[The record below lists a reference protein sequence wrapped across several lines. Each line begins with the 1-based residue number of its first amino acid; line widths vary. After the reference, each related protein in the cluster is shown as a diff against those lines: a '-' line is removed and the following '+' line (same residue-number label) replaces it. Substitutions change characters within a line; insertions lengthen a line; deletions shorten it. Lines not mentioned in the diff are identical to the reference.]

1 MPEAQPPAG
10 RGRDPKPFR
19 APGGKRPDRGG
30 HGAPRRERD
39 EADDGRSLG
48 APTGPRV
55 PVGLERARSKAG
67 APPRPGRDAAAP
79 PRPDLPQDEEPHL
92 PKHIRRDIDRVI
104 GKNRRGADIA
114 LALSIGA
121 AAIDEDRVDVALPML
136 AWAKHEAPRI
146 AAVREAFGVALYLD
160 EQFAAALSE
169 LQAYKRLTGRV
180 DQNHLIADSLRAL
193 GRAVDRV
200 VDSAAELVN
209 ADDAPEDRR
218 AEAAIVWASALA
230 DAGDVGAG
238 RAVLRNYVA
247 RAGDG
252 DPDGEHLLRVHYV
265 AAELAVRDGD
275 AEAAR
280 EQFARI
286 LAVDPDYLDVEERV
300 TALPG

>member
-1 MPEAQPPAG
+1 MPEGQPPAG
-10 RGRDPKPFR
+10 RGRDAKPFR
-19 APGGKRPDRGG
+19 ASGGPRGERSG
-30 HGAPRRERD
+30 RAAPRRDRD

-55 PVGLERARSKAG
+55 PVGLDRAKSKAG
-67 APPRPGRDAAAP
+67 APPRRGRDTSAP
-79 PRPDLPQDEEPHL
+79 ARPQLPDDEQPQL
-92 PKHIRRDIDRVI
+92 PKHVRRDIDRVI

-121 AAIDEDRVDVALPML
+121 AAIDEDRIDVALPML

-146 AAVREAFGVALYLD
+146 AAVREAYGVALYLD
-160 EQFAAALSE
+160 EQFAGALSE

-193 GRAVDRV
+193 GREVDRV
-200 VDSAAELVN
+200 VDVAAELVN

-238 RAVLRNYVA
+238 RAVLRNFA
-247 RAGDG
+247 TRHGG
-252 DPDGEHLLRVHYV
+252 GEGEQLLRVGYV
-265 AAELAVRDGD
+265 AGELAARDGHPD
-275 AEAAR
+275 EARAEF
-280 EQFARI
+280 ERI
-286 LAVDPDYLDVEERV
+286 LAADPDYLDVAQRLADLE
-300 TALPG
+300 G